1 MNQWRNDV
9 LACLKTKAE
18 GMSGNQQRRRG
29 PSDKQKTILRL
40 LAESQRPVRSADL
53 QRRAGLLTGEFRG
66 AIYWLRD
73 NGYVTGVV
81 KKVETFGIGLAKN
94 RKAFWSILPKGREC
108 LQPLASAEGGAAV
121 DQAEGD
127 SAPPRP

>member
-1 MNQWRNDV
+1 
-9 LACLKTKAE
+9 
-18 GMSGNQQRRRG
+18 MSGNRERRRG
-29 PSDKQKTILRL
+29 PSEKQKAILRL
-40 LAESQRPVRSADL
+40 LAESQRPLRSADL

-108 LQPLASAEGGAAV
+108 LEQPLANEGEVAPV
-121 DQAEGD
+121 DQGKGVP
-127 SAPPRP
+127 APRRP

>member
-1 MNQWRNDV
+1 MAHRRSGV
-9 LACLKTKAE
+9 LETKAE

-29 PSDKQKTILRL
+29 PSEKQKTILRV
-40 LAESQRPVRSADL
+40 LAAAARPMRSADL

-81 KKVETFGIGLAKN
+81 KKVETFGLGLAKN

-108 LQPLASAEGGAAV
+108 LEPLASEASAAPVEEGKG
-121 DQAEGD
+121 EPI
-127 SAPPRP
+127 SRLR